1 MLKTYIVRLS
11 QEERQYLQDLV
22 STGKAAA
29 YKIKHANILLNIDV
43 NGQGWTDEEAAVT
56 FSCHR
61 NTVANLFRAIGK
73 RRYRFSIKPQAQ

>member
-11 QEERQYLQDLV
+11 QEERQTLKDLV
-22 STGKAAA
+22 SIGKGAA

-43 NGQGWTDEEAAVT
+43 NGQEWTDEQAAAA

-61 NTVANLFRAIGK
+61 NTVVNLRHFVK
-73 RRYRFSIKPQAQ
+73 TT